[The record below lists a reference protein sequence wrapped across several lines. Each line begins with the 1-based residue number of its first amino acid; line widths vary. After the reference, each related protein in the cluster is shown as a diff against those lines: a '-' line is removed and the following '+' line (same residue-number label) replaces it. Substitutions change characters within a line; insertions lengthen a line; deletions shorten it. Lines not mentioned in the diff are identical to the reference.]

1 MSESVGH
8 QGRQRLGEI
17 LVKRGVITRDRLT
30 QALQTQ
36 RTHGRRLGE
45 TLRTMGVSSQHI
57 AEAMS
62 EQLGLPLIRA
72 HTLHIPAALLRLIP
86 EHLARSHQGLPIS
99 ATGSRVTVALVD
111 PFDVMAVDDIRR
123 LTGRD
128 VDIAIIS
135 ADDFEVAVTQYF
147 SVDRAK
153 AEAVGEMPGRAARE
167 PEIAPDQL
175 RQMVDEAPIVRLVS
189 QMITQAVRQRASDI
203 HIETQEKEL
212 RVRFRIDGLLSTV
225 MTPARHLQPAVISRI
240 KILAGMDIAE
250 QRLPQDGRIQAEAAE
265 KAIDIRVS
273 TIPTVYGE
281 NVVLRLLGREPEI
294 MRLDQLGLSP
304 HDKARVE
311 SIVKHPNGVFL
322 MTGPTGSGKTTTL
335 YSILNMLNAPDRKIV
350 TIEDPVEYH
359 IPGVSQVQVNPK
371 THLTFAGGLRSF
383 LRHDPDIIMV
393 GEIRDSETAAIA
405 VQAALTGH
413 LVLST
418 LHTNDAPGAITR
430 LLDMGVE
437 PYLLAST
444 LLAAGAQRLVRVLCP
459 ECKEAIELEPEMAD
473 RLGISLEDGPVKVY
487 GHRGC
492 SVCNDRGYWGRTA
505 IFEVMRVRDDM
516 RTSIVLRTPEHELR
530 TVATRDGMHS
540 LLEDGV
546 RKVLAGITSTNE
558 LLRIL
563 ETADDGRPEPSRGAQ
578 LAARRKSTPN

>member
-1 MSESVGH
+1 MPESVGH

-17 LVKRGVITRDRLT
+17 LVKQGVITRDRLT
-30 QALQTQ
+30 EALQTQ
-36 RTHGRRLGE
+36 RTHGKRLGE

-57 AEAMS
+57 AEALS
-62 EQLGLPLIRA
+62 EQLGLPLVRA
-72 HTLHIPAALLRLIP
+72 HTLNTQAAVLRLIP

-111 PFDVMAVDDIRR
+111 PFDVMAIDDVRR

-135 ADDFEVAVTQYF
+135 ADDFEVAVAQYF
-147 SVDRAK
+147 SVDQAN
-153 AEAVGEMPGRAARE
+153 AEAVGEMPGRAAQA

-175 RQMVDEAPIVRLVS
+175 RKMVDEVPIVRLVS

-203 HIETQEKEL
+203 HIETEENEL
-212 RVRFRIDGLLSTV
+212 RVRFRIDGLLTTV

-250 QRLPQDGRIQAEAAE
+250 QRLPQDGRIQAKAAE
-265 KAIDIRVS
+265 KAVDIRVS

-281 NVVLRLLGREPEI
+281 NVVLRLLGLGAEI

-311 SIVKHPNGVFL
+311 SIIKHPHGVFL

-371 THLTFAGGLRSF
+371 THLTFASGLRSF

-393 GEIRDSETAAIA
+393 GEIRDPETAAIA

-430 LLDMGVE
+430 LLNMGIE

-444 LLAAGAQRLVRVLCP
+444 LVAAGAQRLVRVLCP
-459 ECKEAIELEPEMAD
+459 ECKEATELEPEVAD

-487 GHRGC
+487 APRGC
-492 SVCNDRGYWGRTA
+492 SVCHDRGYWGRTA
-505 IFEVMRVRDDM
+505 TFEMMRVRDDM
-516 RTSIVLRTPEHELR
+516 RSCIILRTPEHELR
-530 TVATRDGMHS
+530 TVAARDGMHS

-546 RKVLAGITSTNE
+546 RKVLAGITSANE

-563 ETADDGRPEPSRGAQ
+563 DTGDQGRPEPSREAQ
-578 LAARRKSTPN
+578 ASARRKSTPN